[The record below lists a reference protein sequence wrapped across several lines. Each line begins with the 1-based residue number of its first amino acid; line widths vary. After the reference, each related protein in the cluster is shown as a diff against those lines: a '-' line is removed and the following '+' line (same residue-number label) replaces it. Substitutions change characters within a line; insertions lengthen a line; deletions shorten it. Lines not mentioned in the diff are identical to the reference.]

1 MSINH
6 LLTNGSGIP
15 QDITVNKCEATE
27 VKSDR
32 IIMDSAT
39 GTVRFA
45 IQIPPLT
52 TIGDVGDTAGDVI
65 LGNDGYLYVCFGNY
79 DAITPIW
86 QRVQLAG
93 W

>member
-6 LLTNGSGIP
+6 LLTNGSGVA

-27 VKSDR
+27 VSADR

-45 IQIPPLT
+45 IQTPPATNL
-52 TIGDVGDTAGDVI
+52 GAVGDEAGDVI
-65 LGNDGYLYVCFGNY
+65 LGNDGYFYVCFGAY
-79 DAITPIW
+79 DGITPIW
-86 QRVQLAG
+86 QRVQLAT

>member
-6 LLTNGSGIP
+6 LLTNGSGVA

-27 VKSDR
+27 VTADKL
-32 IIMDSAT
+32 IMGSAT

-45 IQIPPLT
+45 IQVPPASNL
-52 TIGDVGDTAGDVI
+52 GAVGDEAGDVI
-65 LGNDGYLYVCFGNY
+65 LGNDGYFYGCFGAY
-79 DAITPIW
+79 DGITPIW
-86 QRVQLAG
+86 QRVQLAT